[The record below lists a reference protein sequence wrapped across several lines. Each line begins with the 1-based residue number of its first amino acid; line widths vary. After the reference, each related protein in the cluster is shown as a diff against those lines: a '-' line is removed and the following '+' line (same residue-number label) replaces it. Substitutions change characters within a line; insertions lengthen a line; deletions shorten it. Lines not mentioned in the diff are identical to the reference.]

1 MVAEPFV
8 LAAGE
13 GAAVFRAAV
22 GATILER
29 AADVGAARLKM
40 NA

>member
-8 LAAGE
+8 LGG